1 MTATRLLEWWY
12 TVLPVAFLLE
22 YALAFLLIR
31 WSVARFKRRSRPS
44 DEGR

>member
-12 TVLPVAFLLE
+12 GVLPVAFLLE

-31 WSVARFKRRSRPS
+31 LAVARIKRDRLPS
-44 DEGR
+44 DDGR